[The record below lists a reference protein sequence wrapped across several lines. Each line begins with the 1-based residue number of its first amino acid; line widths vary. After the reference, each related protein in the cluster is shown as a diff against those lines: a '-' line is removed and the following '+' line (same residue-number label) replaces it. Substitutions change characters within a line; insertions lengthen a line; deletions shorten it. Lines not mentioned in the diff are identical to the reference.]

1 MFLCAIFVGS
11 GAYAGCAYCTQT
23 GEYSENLDKM
33 VYLDHRRFLPQNDLL
48 RSLDKDFPSG
58 EVCHLDPPDEKN
70 QDYVDRENVVFSS
83 LATKKEQAQ
92 YSRKTGC
99 KGSYALRRL
108 PHHDRYNNTPVEP
121 MHTIKN
127 ISERITKFIVGV
139 TDTAKVRAEEED
151 RNRFAQPH
159 CSKTVLEKGLP
170 TAKFRLTK
178 AEITTANKRALDI
191 RTPHGFDWSS
201 EAFFKQGV
209 HFKSIR
215 WINIIGAGIMKYCI
229 RDCLGSFQRR
239 TIFELCDVIQLIL
252 SGDID
257 LSLID
262 ALEYRV
268 HRVLSLLER
277 DFPVSIHVIMLHLL
291 HHLPMFIRRFGPV
304 HGYWMF
310 SMERFNSWISR
321 RVHNRRFPEATVL
334 ESYRLFELSFFS
346 QISGLLPDNSVIDV
360 SQIDLDTDYDVD
372 VHKHGNV
379 PKDTQVH
386 IKTLN
391 QSQLDA
397 LKRYYDCENETH
409 DQTLAEKPENKI
421 KVLKYC
427 TKVNKHNRNVT
438 YSCKEKSLKHSS
450 HIVYMKSEEGAVQ
463 FGEITLIFEHCFQH
477 KTNTLVLVKW
487 FGHYEVDTE
496 SKLIKIDPRIQSL
509 SPNSIV
515 SPSSL
520 SKPLV
525 HAYDS
530 EDGELWI
537 LNCDLKLTISA

>member
-1 MFLCAIFVGS
+1 
-11 GAYAGCAYCTQT
+11 
-23 GEYSENLDKM
+23 
-33 VYLDHRRFLPQNDLL
+33 
-48 RSLDKDFPSG
+48 
-58 EVCHLDPPDEKN
+58 
-70 QDYVDRENVVFSS
+70 
-83 LATKKEQAQ
+83 
-92 YSRKTGC
+92 
-99 KGSYALRRL
+99 
-108 PHHDRYNNTPVEP
+108 

-139 TDTAKVRAEEED
+139 TDTAKVRTEED
-151 RNRFAQPH
+151 RNRFAQPR

-201 EAFFKQGV
+201 EAFFKQSV

-229 RDCLGSFQRR
+229 RECLGSFQRR
-239 TIFELCDVIQLIL
+239 TIFELCDVIQSIL
-252 SGDID
+252 SGDVD

-262 ALEYRV
+262 TLEYRV

-277 DFPVSIHVIMLHLL
+277 DFPVSIHVTMLHLL
-291 HHLPMFIRRFGPV
+291 HHLPKFIRRFGPV

-310 SMERFNSWISR
+310 SMERFNSWIAR
-321 RVHNRRFPEATVL
+321 RVHNRRFPEATII

-346 QISGLLPDNSVIDV
+346 QISGLLPDNSVVDV
-360 SQIDLDTDYDVD
+360 SQMDMDTDHDID
-372 VHKHGNV
+372 VHKHEDV
-379 PKDTQVH
+379 PKNTQVH
-386 IKTLN
+386 QKTLS

-397 LKRYYDCENETH
+397 LERYYDSEIETH
-409 DQTLAEKPENKI
+409 DQTLDEKPENKI

-427 TKVNKHNRNVT
+427 SKLDQHHRNVT
-438 YSCKEKSLKHSS
+438 YSCKEKMLKHSS
-450 HIVYMKSEEGAVQ
+450 HIVYMREEGAVQ
-463 FGEITLIFEHCFQH
+463 FGEISLIFEHCFQR
-477 KTNTLVLVKW
+477 KTNTLILVKW

-496 SKLIKIDPRIQSL
+496 SKLIKIDPCIQSL
-509 SPNSIV
+509 SPNSVV

-530 EDGELWI
+530 EDGLLWI
-537 LNCDLKLTISA
+537 LNCDLKLT